1 LVTNDAAT
9 TALLPH
15 PVTPTRAALQQAG
28 VNLVAL
34 LSPEHGLGASA
45 ADGDQVADS
54 RDPLTGLPVYSLYGA
69 TYRPTAAMLAGLD
82 LLLFD
87 IPDIGVRYYTYI
99 WTLSHVL
106 EACAALGM
114 PLWVLDRPN
123 PLGGDLAVVEGPLL
137 DEAQVTSFVGRWSI
151 PVRHSLTIGELALLW
166 NAERNLNAEV
176 TVVPVQNWQRTQLW
190 SATGLPFVP
199 PSPAM
204 PSAETALLYPGT
216 CLFEGTNLSEGRG
229 TATPFQ
235 VIGAPWLDAIALVA
249 AFNAQ
254 HLPGVMARVVQF
266 MPQAGKF
273 AHTLCQGLMLHV
285 IDPECFR
292 PVASGLQ
299 LLALIQQIH
308 PQHFE
313 WLPYTTADN
322 SAGYGHFD
330 RLIGRLDLR
339 PQLTE
344 LGVQAAAQIAQWTA
358 TPTWLARVQPHL
370 LYA

>member
-1 LVTNDAAT
+1 M
-9 TALLPH
+9 
-15 PVTPTRAALQQAG
+15 ALQQAG

-34 LSPEHGLGASA
+34 LSPEHGLSASV
-45 ADGDQVADS
+45 ADGDPVADS

-69 TYRPTAAMLAGLD
+69 TYRPTSAMLAGVD

-99 WTLSHVL
+99 WTLSYVL
-106 EACAALGM
+106 EACAALKL

-123 PLGGDLAVVEGPLL
+123 PLSGDFSVVEGPLL

-166 NAERNLNAEV
+166 NAQRHLNAQV
-176 TVVPVQNWQRTQLW
+176 TVVPVENWQRTQLW
-190 SATGLPFVP
+190 SAIDLPFIP

-204 PSAETALLYPGT
+204 PSAETALIYPGT

-235 VIGAPWLDAIALVA
+235 MIGAPWLDAITVAA

-254 HLPGVMARVVQF
+254 NLPGVMARVVQF
-266 MPQAGKF
+266 VPQANKF
-273 AHTLCQGLMLHV
+273 AGMLCRGLMLHV
-285 IDPECFR
+285 LAPERFR
-292 PVASGLQ
+292 PVAAGLH
-299 LLALIQQIH
+299 LLTLIQQLQ
-308 PQHFE
+308 PDHFR
-313 WLPYTTADN
+313 WLPYATAD
-322 SAGYGHFD
+322 SGAGYGHFD

-339 PQLTE
+339 SQLAQ
-344 LGVQAAAQIAQWTA
+344 LGAQVAAQLAEWTA
-358 TPTWLARVQPHL
+358 APTWFATVQPYL
-370 LYA
+370 LYS